1 LIVTAFHQMR
11 TPGGSYAEYAVAWN
25 HTTIHIPSHITFE
38 QASTLPLAVLTAAV
52 GLYETRNLGLN
63 NPWDPAIK
71 ETPLVVYG
79 GASAVGAYAI
89 QLARKSNIHPI
100 ITVAGRGIPFVEGI
114 IDRSKGDTI
123 VDYRD
128 GDEAVVEGIKKALGG
143 KKLFYAYDAISEKG
157 SYINISKVI
166 EKGGRIALV
175 LQGKDIPSDIYY
187 NSVSVGDVHKEEY
200 KDFGRVHFLNVKQG
214 LEDGWLKPHP
224 HVVVEGGLAGI
235 EKALTDLKE
244 GKASATKYVFRIK
257 DTPGLK
263 SSL

>member
-1 LIVTAFHQMR
+1 MR
-11 TPGGSYAEYAVAWN
+11 TPHGSYAEYAVAWD
-25 HTTIHIPSHITFE
+25 HTTIHTPSNITFE
-38 QASTLPLAVLTAAV
+38 QAATLPLAVLTAAV
-52 GLYETRNLGLN
+52 GLYETRNLGLP
-63 NPWDPAIK
+63 NPWDPATK

-89 QLARKSNIHPI
+89 QLAKKSNIHPI
-100 ITVAGRGIPFVEGI
+100 ITVAGRGIGFVEGL

-128 GDEAVVEGIKKALGG
+128 GDEAVVESIRKALGG

-175 LQGKDIPSDIYY
+175 LQAKDIPKDIYY
-187 NSVSVGDVHKEEY
+187 SSISVGDVHKEEY

-214 LEDGWLKPHP
+214 LEDGWLKAHP
-224 HVVVEGGLAGI
+224 HVVVKGGLAGI
-235 EKALTDLKE
+235 EKALRDLKE
-244 GKASATKYVFRIK
+244 GKASATKYVFRIQ
-257 DTPGLK
+257 DTPDLEG
-263 SSL
+263 SL

>member
-1 LIVTAFHQMR
+1 MR
-11 TPGGSYAEYAVAWN
+11 TPGGSYAEYAVAWD

-38 QASTLPLAVLTAAV
+38 EAATLPLAVLTAAV

-89 QLARKSNIHPI
+89 QLAKKSNIHPI
-100 ITVAGRGIPFVEGI
+100 ITVAGRGIPFVEGM

-143 KKLFYAYDAISEKG
+143 KKLF
-157 SYINISKVI
+157 
-166 EKGGRIALV
+166 
-175 LQGKDIPSDIYY
+175 
-187 NSVSVGDVHKEEY
+187 
-200 KDFGRVHFLNVKQG
+200 
-214 LEDGWLKPHP
+214 
-224 HVVVEGGLAGI
+224 
-235 EKALTDLKE
+235 
-244 GKASATKYVFRIK
+244 
-257 DTPGLK
+257 
-263 SSL
+263 